1 MWMNLSFCFIFQAFS
16 SIKLFICLVAFITVT
31 LFNFLTSL
39 IEIHISFSSC
49 VFLRWTFR
57 ACILRECVWEV
68 CVRILTKM
76 YFHPESGKWWTGSPR
91 QCPLSPPSVFLLLH
105 LSFRYRSTLSL
116 SFALSIPKSLFSLD
130 CLSLIN
136 LMLNLET
143 YFSKSK
149 GLERERSADKKNG
162 LPNSCLSSFIYL
174 LDEQEVVTEISFCL
188 LSLCRRCNFFLFS
201 N

>member
-1 MWMNLSFCFIFQAFS
+1 
-16 SIKLFICLVAFITVT
+16 
-31 LFNFLTSL
+31 
-39 IEIHISFSSC
+39 
-49 VFLRWTFR
+49 
-57 ACILRECVWEV
+57 
-68 CVRILTKM
+68 M

-149 GLERERSADKKNG
+149 GLERKRSADKKMASLIHVYHLLFISLMNRKSSQKY
-162 LPNSCLSSFIYL
+162 PSAFCLSAAA
-174 LDEQEVVTEISFCL
+174 VTFSCSPIKCHWPYSRLKSAAFKLTVWTADIVQLRGAMLYKIKACWDSNGISL
-188 LSLCRRCNFFLFS
+188 PLKLQLQNVLSLSAAFITFPLFPGILC
-201 N
+201 